1 MTRKGVWGLQQV
13 RDKYLASL
21 WEQSY
26 TIWAMGQGNYG
37 EMLNNQNNDGASR
50 SSPVQLSGT
59 LASGWATVEAGDG
72 TFYGTRDN
80 GQLWI
85 AGENDYGQLGMN
97 ERGTGDSGSTRRSS
111 PTQIPGTTWD
121 YVNSGMKSVVAVKT
135 DGTMWSWG
143 RMQSGSLGLN
153 QSYSAGPGAGVQGF
167 SSPVQIGTDTT
178 WTNNF
183 QAAANVV
190 AIKTN
195 GTLWVWGSNGDG
207 RLGLS
212 QPSGPGQRSS
222 PAQLPGTDWSFCAN
236 GGSSNGAIKTN
247 GTLWMWGNNEVGA
260 LGQNN
265 KTDYS
270 SPRQVGTNT
279 TWSDLAFSSSGSE
292 AAVAAVKTDGTMWTW
307 GGNEQGELGQ
317 NDKTDYSS
325 PRQIGTGTDWKYV
338 WGDGPEGG
346 RNFWATKTDGTVWNW
361 GNGNYGSLDHNLAS
375 SDEGHQISSPT
386 QMGAETVYAGL
397 NKRQLSVTDRHT
409 YVMKPLLTPSQL

>member
-37 EMLNNQNNDGASR
+37 EMLNNENGDNASR
-50 SSPVQLSGT
+50 SSPVQLGGT
-59 LASGWATVEAGDG
+59 LANGWATVEAGDG
-72 TFYGTRDN
+72 CFYGTRND
-80 GQLWI
+80 GQLWV
-85 AGENDYGQLGMN
+85 AGDNEWGQLAQN
-97 ERGTGDSGSTRRSS
+97 DRGTGDTGSTRRSS
-111 PTQIPGTTWD
+111 PTQVPGSWD
-121 YVNSGMKSVVAVKT
+121 YVNSGSDSIIGVKT
-135 DGTMWSWG
+135 NGTLWAWG

-153 QSYSAGPGAGVQGF
+153 QSWAAGPQTGVQGF

-183 QAAANVV
+183 QAGANVG
-190 AIKTN
+190 AIKTD

-212 QPSGPGQRSS
+212 QPSLPGQRSS
-222 PAQLPGTDWSFCAN
+222 PCQLPGTTWSYFAN
-236 GGSSNGAIKTN
+236 GGTSCGAIKTD
-247 GTLWMWGNNEVGA
+247 GTLWMWGNNEVGE

-265 KTDYS
+265 KTNYN
-270 SPRQVGTNT
+270 SPRQVPGS
-279 TWSDLAFSSSGSE
+279 TWSDLAFSTASSE
-292 AAVAAVKTDGTMWTW
+292 AAVAAVKTDGTLWTW

-317 NDKTDYSS
+317 NNLTDYSS
-325 PRQIGTGTDWKYV
+325 PRQMGTGTDWKQV
-338 WGDGPEGG
+338 WGDGPEAG
-346 RNFWATKTDGTVWNW
+346 RNFWATKTDGTIWNW

-375 SDEGHQISSPT
+375 SDTGHQFSSPT
-386 QMGAETVYAGL
+386 QMGTETVYSGL
-397 NKRQLSVTDRHT
+397 NKRQLSVTDRHS